1 MRFKGTLV
9 LLVLCAGLGAFLYFY
24 EIKGG
29 AQREKAKQDE
39 KVVWKI
45 PNDDVQQVEIITP
58 TLRIAA
64 LRSAD
69 KQWKITEPRSLEADT
84 DEWNRL
90 LGSACEISREDI
102 VEENATDLAPFG
114 LAPAATTVALKT
126 KDGKTQ
132 EIRFGGSNPAGTFN
146 YAALQGKNRVFLV
159 SSSLAST
166 FNKKLDELRNRAIL
180 KFESS
185 ETQSVELQNAKG
197 KLNLSK
203 EGDRW
208 RMQGKE
214 NWAADA
220 AAVNSL
226 LGDLSGGRVKEF
238 FDDNAEEYAGL
249 GFDKPILDV
258 RLTVGKDKAIK
269 HLVVGLEKSK
279 LVKKGQKPA
288 PAAKKTEAAT
298 PTPELYLARDESRPE
313 MFFVDKEFV
322 DKFLKDPAE
331 LRDKSLVVYQ
341 RFDIDGITL
350 TNAKGT
356 VSLAKS
362 QSGDW
367 VVGTDKKKAKWDAVN
382 EVFDA
387 LQNPAK
393 GFVDAPGALSQYGL
407 DKPDVRVILKQGPT
421 VRADCIFGK
430 EGKDGVY
437 AQVAGEPYLK
447 IADKA
452 SRDKLGKSES
462 EFVEPPPAPPA
473 PAPKK

>member
-1 MRFKGTLV
+1 MRFKGTFV

-29 AQREKAKQDE
+29 EKREKAKQEE

-45 PNDDVQQVEIITP
+45 PNDDVQQVDIITP
-58 TLRIAA
+58 ALHIAA

-69 KQWKITEPRSLEADT
+69 KQWKITEPRPLEADT

-90 LGSACEISREDI
+90 LGSACDISREDI
-102 VEENATDLAPFG
+102 VEENAADLAPFG
-114 LAPAATTVALKT
+114 LAPAQTTVALKT
-126 KDGKTQ
+126 KDGKIH
-132 EIRFGGSNPAGTFN
+132 EIRFGGTNPAGTFN
-146 YAALQGKNRVFLV
+146 YAALQGKNQVFLV
-159 SSSLAST
+159 SSSVSST
-166 FNKKLDELRNRAIL
+166 FNKNLDELRNRAIL

-185 ETQSVELQNAKG
+185 EAQSLDLQSPKG

-208 RMQGKE
+208 WMQGKE
-214 NWAADA
+214 KWAADS

-238 FDDNAEEYAGL
+238 FDDNPEDYTGL

-269 HLVVGLEKSK
+269 HLVVGQEKSK
-279 LVKKGQKPA
+279 LVKKGQKPV
-288 PAAKKTEAAT
+288 PAAKKTEPA
-298 PTPELYLARDESRPE
+298 TPELYLARDDSRPE
-313 MFFVDKEFV
+313 LFFVEKEFV
-322 DKFLKDPAE
+322 DKFLKDPAD

-341 RFDIDGITL
+341 RFDIDGITI

-367 VVGTDKKKAKWDAVN
+367 VVGNDKKKAKWDAVN

-387 LQNPAK
+387 LQNPVK
-393 GFVDAPGALSQYGL
+393 GFVDTPGALSQYGL
-407 DKPDVRVILKQGPT
+407 DKPEVRVILKQGPT
-421 VRADCIFGK
+421 VRVDCIFGK
-430 EGKDGVY
+430 DGKDGVY

-447 IADKA
+447 IAEKA

-462 EFVEPPPAPPA
+462 DFVEPPPPPA
-473 PAPKK
+473 APASKK